1 MKKINNN
8 MTKKRTVKDAKLN
21 VKSDIQKH
29 KIMEKK
35 VNQPVSSLN
44 MKSVNMHGSCK
55 YCFAWMV

>member
-1 MKKINNN
+1 

-29 KIMEKK
+29 KIMGKK

-55 YCFAWMV
+55 YCFA